1 MLQLCAA
8 RLSSLLT
15 GRNNFPAF
23 RGKFTLRCPGRQVRH
38 GSYPM
43 RRLHAV
49 RRIIHENSPGLPAG
63 RKEALFPPLPG
74 REQGTMP
81 FSPSALGNI
90 TFCAQP
96 SIPAFPFHP
105 ILLQFIQGEVDTE
118 QIHDEYIKTR
128 DQQKA
133 HLYPHADDDH
143 CTVGVSMSALRNRR
157 RSSAKCGPEWKPGKP
172 SEWASGSEGRS
183 PEGLPSGLCRAAFP
197 DWQIP
202 RSGWHF
208 GRPLRQHPQA
218 KLCIGCHLQAQ
229 PRDGVRRELR
239 HRKPA

>member
-1 MLQLCAA
+1 
-8 RLSSLLT
+8 
-15 GRNNFPAF
+15 
-23 RGKFTLRCPGRQVRH
+23 
-38 GSYPM
+38 
-43 RRLHAV
+43 
-49 RRIIHENSPGLPAG
+49 
-63 RKEALFPPLPG
+63 
-74 REQGTMP
+74 MP

-118 QIHDEYIKTR
+118 QIHDEYIKHEISKRPTCTPMPMTTTVPLAFPCQR
-128 DQQKA
+128 SVTGG
-133 HLYPHADDDH
+133 DH
-143 CTVGVSMSALRNRR
+143 QRN
-157 RSSAKCGPEWKPGKP
+157 AGPEWKPGKP